1 MANGLGSAV
10 VGGSL
15 DRTTLLAFAGIVL
28 LGGVNGSA
36 IRVGNA
42 ELGPF
47 WGATLRFGLASLVLF
62 AIVAVRHVRL
72 PRGRALLG
80 STVYGLLSFG
90 VTFALINWAL
100 VETPAGLA
108 QVILALVPLL
118 TLLLAVAQGIERFRL
133 QGVVGS
139 LVSIAGVALI
149 FGERLGGVPLV
160 SMLAILVGAA
170 SLAEA
175 NIVAKRLPHCHP
187 VANNAIGMGVGA
199 VLLLGLTLVSGESLA
214 VPVRPSTLV
223 ALGYLALVGSVVVF
237 TLYLVVIQRWTASAT
252 SYTLLLMPLVSVIVA
267 AVVLNEPIT
276 PILVLGG
283 LLVLAGVYLGAFAPS
298 VSRPLPGLFGRRP
311 LPATAEPGPPVI
323 ITPNCP

>member
-15 DRTTLLAFAGIVL
+15 DRTPLLAFAGIVL

-36 IRVGNA
+36 IRVGNP

-47 WGATLRFGLASLVLF
+47 GGATLRFGLASLVLF

-175 NIVAKRLPHCHP
+175 NIVAKRLPHC
-187 VANNAIGMGVGA
+187 
-199 VLLLGLTLVSGESLA
+199 
-214 VPVRPSTLV
+214 
-223 ALGYLALVGSVVVF
+223 
-237 TLYLVVIQRWTASAT
+237 
-252 SYTLLLMPLVSVIVA
+252 
-267 AVVLNEPIT
+267 
-276 PILVLGG
+276 
-283 LLVLAGVYLGAFAPS
+283 
-298 VSRPLPGLFGRRP
+298 
-311 LPATAEPGPPVI
+311 PPV
-323 ITPNCP
+323 